1 LSRILPQVNFI
12 VFLVYLSA
20 VIYLFAYKTPTP
32 ERNLCVSIVL
42 CFALWSFCEAH
53 AHLSP
58 TPERALMWFSISS
71 FGWIIFPLPVL
82 FFYLAVTRGIKPN
95 FKALLV
101 LSFLCFFLIT
111 AQWRGDLIN
120 EVARGP
126 FGWVAFWANS
136 PAFHLFV
143 IYYSTILFFCAFLAL
158 KFWLNAEERRQRA
171 QGKILFFTVVA
182 GFFVGTFSDVV
193 APMFE
198 IFQVPPVACLAG
210 LIWLAGMVPA
220 VTKYGLLSLEL
231 GYFKDLYERLFEF
244 TPDPLALLDERGIF
258 LSANQAMINS
268 LGQKKDELI
277 GKSLR
282 QVLDAKTYEF
292 RMTVIEEALRSGQV
306 KTFEDTRKG
315 RHFRH
320 NIVPVSF
327 QDSKNTVLV
336 ISRDIT
342 EEVKAMRQLE
352 FYAYHDYL
360 TGLPNRA
367 MLEIKFSEMTANCD
381 GNSLIAVFFLDLDEF
396 KFYNDSLGHDVGD
409 EILKEFGKRL
419 CQKVRNGLVGRFG
432 GDEFIVILPHIK
444 NTEHVEH
451 AASEI
456 VSTLKTPTKIRG
468 FDVSL
473 SPSIGISLYPK
484 DGTSFDELIRHADI
498 AMYKAKKSARSYCFF
513 QEDRAFL
520 R

>member
-1 LSRILPQVNFI
+1 LPEILPQVDFL
-12 VFLVYLSA
+12 VFLVYSA
-20 VIYLFAYKTPTP
+20 AAIYLFAYKIPTT
-32 ERNLCVSIVL
+32 ERNLCISIVL

-53 AHLSP
+53 GHLSP
-58 TPERALMWFSISS
+58 TPDGALMWFSISS

-95 FKALLV
+95 FRAV
-101 LSFLCFFLIT
+101 LAPSFLCLFLIT
-111 AQWRGDLIN
+111 AQWRGGLIN
-120 EVARGP
+120 KVERGP

-136 PAFHLFV
+136 PASYLFV
-143 IYYSTILFFCAFLAL
+143 IYYSAILSFCAFLAL
-158 KFWLNAEERRQRA
+158 KFWLNAEEQKQRA

-182 GFFVGTFSDVV
+182 GFFVGSFSDVV
-193 APMFE
+193 APMLKVL
-198 IFQVPPVACLAG
+198 QVPPIACLAG
-210 LIWLAGMVPA
+210 LIWLAGMVLA
-220 VTKYGLLSLEL
+220 VTKYGLLSVEL

-244 TPDPLALLDERGIF
+244 TPGPLALLDERGVF
-258 LSANQAMINS
+258 LSVNQAMINS
-268 LGQKKDELI
+268 LGRKREELI
-277 GKSLR
+277 GKNLR
-282 QVLDAKTYEF
+282 QALDAETYER
-292 RMTVIEEALRSGQV
+292 RMAAIEEALHSGQV
-306 KTFEDTRKG
+306 KSFEDARKG
-315 RHFRH
+315 RYFRH

-327 QDSKNTVLV
+327 QDNKKAVLI

-342 EEVKAMRQLE
+342 EEVKAMQRLE

-367 MLEIKFSEMTANCD
+367 MLEMKFSEMTSKGD
-381 GNSLIAVFFLDLDEF
+381 GNSFIAVFFLDLDGF

-409 EILKEFGKRL
+409 EILIEFGKRL

-432 GDEFIVILPHIK
+432 GDEFIVILPHMK

-451 AASEI
+451 AVLEI
-456 VSTLKTPTKIRG
+456 VSALKTPTKAG
-468 FDVSL
+468 GVDVSL